1 MSGREKLDESF
12 SCIQRV
18 DVAYT
23 LKVILCQTLTKI
35 SRWSWW
41 KWVIK
46 VIQMADWEPYEM

>member
-46 VIQMADWEPYEM
+46 VIQMADWEPNEM